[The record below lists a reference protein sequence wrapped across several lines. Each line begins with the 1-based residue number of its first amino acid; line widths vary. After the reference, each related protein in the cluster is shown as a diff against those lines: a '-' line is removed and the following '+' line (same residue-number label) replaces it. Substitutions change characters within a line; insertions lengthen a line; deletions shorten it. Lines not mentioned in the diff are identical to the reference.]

1 MKKISLMSSLIVLF
15 FIFQTS
21 FMGFLNYFNVI
32 PNFSLIL
39 LVIFAM
45 LSDGLTGGIFGIMTG
60 MLYDAM
66 IFDVF
71 GVYTLIYFF
80 IGAIIGS
87 FSDDML
93 RENYLIYSTVTG
105 ISTIVM
111 HFLLYMI
118 LFFLRFRVQTAVS
131 VLPGIIFE
139 TVINTVLVVFIL
151 RFVMYLFNLLKVKV

>member
-1 MKKISLMSSLIVLF
+1 MKKIGLMSSLIVLF

-21 FMGFLNYFNVI
+21 FIGFLNYFNVI

-45 LSDGLTGGIFGIMTG
+45 LSDGLTGGILGLMTG

-80 IGAIIGS
+80 IGAVIGS

-118 LFFLRFRVQTAVS
+118 LFFLRFRVQAAVS

-139 TVINTVLVVFIL
+139 TVINTILVVFIL
-151 RFVMYLFNLLKVKV
+151 KFVMYLFSLFKVKV

>member
-1 MKKISLMSSLIVLF
+1 MKKIGLMALLIVIF

-21 FMGFLNYFNVI
+21 FMVFFNYFNFI

-45 LSDGLTGGIFGIMTG
+45 LSDGLTAGILGIITG

-71 GVYTLIYFF
+71 GIYTLIYFF

-87 FSDDML
+87 FSDDMF
-93 RENYLIYSTVTG
+93 RENYIIYSTVTG

-111 HFLLYMI
+111 HFLQYII
-118 LFFLRFRVQTAVS
+118 LFFLRFKVQTAVS

-139 TVINTVLVVFIL
+139 TAINAVLVI
-151 RFVMYLFNLLKVKV
+151 FVLKFVIYLFDLFKVKI

>member
-1 MKKISLMSSLIVLF
+1 MKKIGLMSSLIVLF

-21 FMGFLNYFNVI
+21 FIGFLNYFNVI

-45 LSDGLTGGIFGIMTG
+45 LSDGLTGGILGLMTG

-80 IGAIIGS
+80 IGAVIGS

-118 LFFLRFRVQTAVS
+118 LFFLRFRVQAAVS

-139 TVINTVLVVFIL
+139 TIINTILVVFIL
-151 RFVMYLFNLLKVKV
+151 KFVMYLFSLFKVKV